1 MSTDAGGGQVAS
13 AGENAGESSRNFMIL
28 IYALQF
34 FFGAWFV
41 AHGLNQW
48 LDFFPRPKGSS
59 PIARDLIMAMNAAG
73 LFPMIKVLEVI
84 TGALLLANRFVPL
97 AIVGAFPVAVSIAH
111 LNLVSNPD
119 PMSKVVGVVIM
130 VIICLLAL
138 GHLDKFLPMLA
149 FNSGDPSDRGLR
161 QFFNKK

>member
-1 MSTDAGGGQVAS
+1 
-13 AGENAGESSRNFMIL
+13 
-28 IYALQF
+28 
-34 FFGAWFV
+34 
-41 AHGLNQW
+41 
-48 LDFFPRPKGSS
+48 
-59 PIARDLIMAMNAAG
+59 
-73 LFPMIKVLEVI
+73 VLEVI

-130 VIICLLAL
+130 VIISLLAV

-161 QFFNKK
+161 QLFNKK